1 MQESSKKLLRN
12 SMLETR
18 GNLTQEAVRKDSGRI
33 RDRLLALKAFRGAGS
48 VMLYVPARK
57 EVDTWPLLEHFWQQG
72 SQVLL
77 PRCCDGR
84 AGIMEAYAV
93 TSPLELGPG
102 CFGLVEP
109 KSDLAR
115 LVTDPRPEV
124 ILVPAL
130 AYDRR
135 GYRLGFGG
143 GYYDRFLPNLAVSPL
158 LIGPAYAFQV
168 VDSVPVE
175 PWDQPVQILI
185 TPEETL
191 RISEEPHS

>member
-143 GYYDRFLPNLAVSPL
+143 GYYDRFLPKLAARPL